1 MSKPHRNIFITG
13 VTSLLTDVSTE
24 MVYPILAL
32 YLRALGGSVLA
43 LGTIEGVAE
52 SIASLLRVFSGALA
66 DWMGKRKPLAIL
78 GYALSSTGKI
88 LFYFASGWTTIFLG
102 RFADRFGK
110 GIRTAPRDAMIAE
123 STDATHKGRAF
134 GLHRA
139 LDSLGA
145 TLGIAITYFLIAR
158 IREAA
163 EKAQDL
169 HLYLP
174 TFRFIIL
181 VSIIP
186 AILGVL
192 VLLSSI
198 ETGRGRARR
207 SLPLSFAALRSLDPR
222 LKLFLFAT
230 LLFTLGNS
238 SNQFILLRATEKDI
252 GFSPSG
258 VTLLYLLY
266 NIVYTLTSYP
276 AGWLSDRIGRKG
288 ILVVGFLL
296 YSLSYY
302 LIGLRPSTI
311 VLTMLPYGFYSGMT
325 EGISRAFVAD
335 LSPEDKRA
343 TILGLHATL
352 LGIGLFPASLLAGI
366 LWNTLGPGSPF
377 VFGGTLS
384 LIAALC
390 IAFL

>member
-1 MSKPHRNIFITG
+1 M
-13 VTSLLTDVSTE
+13 TSLLTDVSTE

-32 YLRALGGSVLA
+32 YLRALGGGVLA

-66 DWMGKRKPLAIL
+66 DWMGKRKPLAVL
-78 GYALSSTGKI
+78 GYALSGAGKV

-110 GIRTAPRDAMIAE
+110 GVRTAPRDAMIAE

-158 IREAA
+158 IREKA

-169 HLYLP
+169 RLYLP

-186 AILGVL
+186 AILGVF
-192 VLLSSI
+192 VLFLSI
-198 ETGRGRARR
+198 ETGKGRTRR
-207 SLPLSFAALRSLDPR
+207 SLPLSFAVLRSLDPR
-222 LKLFLFAT
+222 LKLFLFAI

-238 SNQFILLRATEKDI
+238 SNQFILLRATEKDV

-302 LIGLRPSTI
+302 LIGLWPSTI
-311 VLTMLPYGFYSGMT
+311 VFAMLSYGFYSGMT
-325 EGISRAFVAD
+325 EGVSRAFVAD
-335 LSPEDKRA
+335 LSPEDRRA
-343 TILGLHATL
+343 TILGLQATL
-352 LGIGLFPASLLAGI
+352 LGIGLFPASFLAGI

-384 LIAALC
+384 LAAALC